1 MSLSLHLA
9 SAVVLIILL
18 IIIRRLAMQKVFLLN
33 LVATLK
39 PNHKQLH
46 VDYPINFLRNF
57 ALLFKIKHEFSQ
69 KLNLKPA
76 PIRASNFL
84 DFYLKHGIRIIHV
97 SVNQQGKPVVLL
109 TPESKPDKE
118 RLDSLSSCCGK
129 DITVKVVDLC

>member
-9 SAVVLIILL
+9 SAVVLIVLL
-18 IIIRRLAMQKVFLLN
+18 MLVRRLAMQKVFLLN

-39 PNHKQLH
+39 PSANKLH
-46 VDYPINFLRNF
+46 VDYPISFLRNF
-57 ALLFKIKHEFSQ
+57 AVLFKIKHEFSQ

-84 DFYLKHGIRIIHV
+84 DFYLKHGIRNIHV
-97 SVNQQGKPVVLL
+97 SVNQQGKPIALL